1 MLEPGH
7 DLYAIIGLIQT
18 DKPTVAIIKTSYR
31 RAALKAHPD
40 KGGSDAEFQKVAFAY
55 AVLSDEHRRK
65 RYDSTGEYTESD
77 LDSDLQDYFDQ
88 VCKRGVTEEMIQEDK
103 KAYQGSEEEKDDV
116 LAAYEEYEGDLDL
129 VFESIIHSEIEA
141 DEKRFKKL
149 IDEAIAAGEVEKFAK
164 YAGEGAKKTQK
175 RLKKAK
181 KEEKEAAKAA
191 KEIGLKKEDGE
202 AGLQALILKRQRE
215 RQGNSFLDKLEE
227 KYAPKAKK
235 GKKGGEP
242 SEEMFQKNRKVKK

>member
-7 DLYAIIGLIQT
+7 DLYAIIGLVQT

-40 KGGSDAEFQKVAFAY
+40 KGGSDVEFQKVAFAY

-65 RYDSTGEYTESD
+65 RYDTTGEYTEGVD
-77 LDSDLQDYFDQ
+77 GDLQDYFDQ
-88 VCKRGVTEEMIQEDK
+88 VCKRGVTEEMIKEDK
-103 KAYQGSEEEKDDV
+103 KAYQGSEEERDNV
-116 LAAYEEYEGDLDL
+116 LEAYEEYEGDMDL
-129 VFESIIHSEIEA
+129 LFESIIHSEIEA
-141 DEKRFKKL
+141 DEKRFKKM
-149 IDEAIAAGEVEKFAK
+149 IDEAIESGDVKKYKK
-164 YAGEGAKKTQK
+164 YAGESNKKTQK

-181 KEEKEAAKAA
+181 KEEKEAEKAA

-227 KYAPKAKK
+227 KYAPKTKK
-235 GKKGGEP
+235 GKKREEP
-242 SEEMFQKNRKVKK
+242 SEEAFAKNRKSKK